1 MPPYLLLILLPGAL
15 STYLQWIKELHHLK
29 EYEGPPVGLVC
40 DLGPVACSL
49 AGQEVYGFR
58 PEHFSLFPAAEEP
71 ARSLLEVCGPDM
83 GLALCVQRLDQQDMP
98 TNRPSTLLTSPKPT
112 TQSPNGP
119 TTQPPIPPVQ
129 PPTSPTNQTPTNH
142 AIQPTSFPDPFF
154 PAPTSLHPASQPI
167 VNIVG
172 PRPIY
177 ISLLGGGQGAQEVA
191 HLQGQEVA
199 SLQGQEVANL
209 EGQEVA
215 SLQGQEVRQLLV
227 QVRQLLEKI
236 LQSGEQGYM

>member
-29 EYEGPPVGLVC
+29 EFEGPPVGLVC

-49 AGQEVYGFR
+49 SGQEVYGFR

-83 GLALCVQRLDQQDMP
+83 GLALCVQRLDQQDTL
-98 TNRPSTLLTSPKPT
+98 TNRPGTLLTSTKPT
-112 TQSPNGP
+112 TQSPTGPTTHSPNGP

-142 AIQPTSFPDPFF
+142 AIPPTSFPDLSF
-154 PAPTSLHPASQPI
+154 PAPTSLQPPSQPI

-177 ISLLGGGQGAQEVA
+177 ISLLGGGQEA
-191 HLQGQEVA
+191 L
-199 SLQGQEVANL
+199 
-209 EGQEVA
+209 EVA

-227 QVRQLLEKI
+227 QVKQLLEKI
-236 LQSGEQGYM
+236 LESGEQGCM